1 MNIHHNTFGGG
12 FMNYSVLSD
21 LSWGSA
27 LSLVL
32 NALAAIVALW
42 IGWNLI
48 KIVKK
53 QLRGI
58 FEKTKVDESLRT
70 FLLSLLDLGL
80 KVLLIV
86 SVVGIVGIPTAP
98 FVAVLG
104 AAGLA
109 VGLALQGSLSN
120 FAGGV
125 IILIMKPFKVSD
137 YIESQG
143 YSGTVEEIQIFYTR
157 LVTVDNKTINIPNG
171 TLANSNLTNYSS
183 KDKRRADFKFGVG
196 YESDIEKVK
205 KIIYDILYNHP
216 LTLKDPDPFV
226 RLAEHGESSLNF
238 VARVWCNSGDYWNI
252 HFDVIEQVKIAFDKE
267 GVNIPYPHMDVN
279 VISNKN

>member
-1 MNIHHNTFGGG
+1 
-12 FMNYSVLSD
+12 MNYSALSD
-21 LSWGSA
+21 LSWSSA
-27 LSLVL
+27 LSLLL

-48 KIVKK
+48 KIFKK
-53 QLRGI
+53 QLRGL

-70 FLLSLLDLGL
+70 FLLSLIDLAL

-86 SVVGIVGIPTAP
+86 SVIGIVGIPTAP
-98 FVAVLG
+98 FVAMLG

-157 LVTVDNKTINIPNG
+157 LVTVDNKMINIPNG
-171 TLANSNLTNYSS
+171 TLANSNLINYSA

-205 KIIYDILYNHP
+205 KIIYDILNNHP
-216 LTLKDPDPFV
+216 LTLKDPEPFV
-226 RLAEHGESSLNF
+226 RLAEHGDSSLNF
-238 VARVWCNSGDYWNI
+238 IGRVWCNSSDYWNI

-267 GVNIPYPHMDVN
+267 GINIPYPHMDVN
-279 VISNKN
+279 VINKVN